1 MMQQHRLSD
10 EQKRKGTTDSLKIN
24 VMPRVAQSAGSEQEA
39 KKEQVRH
46 SAQAPEGTGIGRET
60 KKPVG
65 RGLMDV
71 ADAKNGPVVGMGQP
85 GQALTGPQLRGGPM
99 VGAAWEGPGRVVR
112 PGLPGQAAPRGGAA
126 VPPLLPGPDRVRVPV
141 RPRGSAAARRAG
153 SGRLGPR
160 AAPWLAA
167 LAVLALA
174 LLLPALLAWRVAAPA
189 APPDPAAAQAAEP
202 PASAAVPPAAE
213 ASPPGAGVAVTPPAP
228 PAGAELAEGVP
239 VRVHLTRTG
248 KIETVPL
255 EQYVTGVLAAEM
267 PADFELAALKA
278 QAIAARTYIVRRLA
292 MDETGDMAGRAADV
306 NDTTAHQAY
315 LSRTVLLAWPEQ
327 GKAAQ
332 LAKLQEAVRQ
342 TEGIVMT
349 FHGQPITAVFF
360 SSSGGYTENSE
371 EYWSLKVP
379 YLRSV
384 ASPWDAQIHPESK
397 ETIELPLTQLYRKLG
412 QPVPKTVQSA
422 IAVFA
427 QEEGKKEMKLKVDK
441 LFQILSWTTGRRVKE
456 IRIGEKTYS
465 GRELREKLE
474 LRSSQFTLALSG
486 DKVKITTYGYGHGVG
501 MSQWGANGMAK
512 QGFTTTQILKHYYT
526 GIDFEQASSFLKKI

>member
-1 MMQQHRLSD
+1 MMQQHRLID
-10 EQKRKGTTDSLKIN
+10 EHKRKGTADSLKIN
-24 VMPRVAQSAGSEQEA
+24 IIPRVTQPA
-39 KKEQVRH
+39 
-46 SAQAPEGTGIGRET
+46 GREESD
-60 KKPVG
+60 KMEAVKR
-65 RGLMDV
+65 RGKLS
-71 ADAKNGPVVGMGQP
+71 
-85 GQALTGPQLRGGPM
+85 GG
-99 VGAAWEGPGRVVR
+99 
-112 PGLPGQAAPRGGAA
+112 PGLPSDKEKPQGRGQVA
-126 VPPLLPGPDRVRVPV
+126 VADTRSGRLLAGL
-141 RPRGSAAARRAG
+141 RGSAAARRAG
-153 SGRLGPR
+153 SRRHGPP

-174 LLLPALLAWRVAAPA
+174 LLLPALLTWRAAAPA
-189 APPDPAAAQAAEP
+189 TPPDPAAAQAAEP
-202 PASAAVPPAAE
+202 GPRDARPAA
-213 ASPPGAGVAVTPPAP
+213 PPAP
-228 PAGAELAEGVP
+228 PADVALADGVP

-292 MDETGDMAGRAADV
+292 MDETGDMAGKAADV

-315 LSRTVLLAWPEQ
+315 LSRVVLMTWPKQ

-349 FHGQPITAVFF
+349 FRGQPITAAFF
-360 SSSGGYTENSE
+360 SSSGGHTENSE

-384 ASPWDAQIHPESK
+384 ASPWDAEVHPESK
-397 ETIELPLTQLYRKLG
+397 ETIEMPLAQLYRKLG
-412 QPVPKTVQSA
+412 QPIPKTVQSA
-422 IAVFA
+422 IAAFA
-427 QEEGKKEMKLKVDK
+427 QGEGGKEFKLKADK
-441 LFQILSWTTGRRVKE
+441 LFQTLSWTTGRRVKE
-456 IRIGEKTYS
+456 FRIGDKTYS

-474 LRSSQFTLALSG
+474 LRSSQFTLALDG

-501 MSQWGANGMAK
+501 MSQWGANGMAR

-526 GIDFEQASSFLKKI
+526 GIDFGQASSFLEKI

>member
-1 MMQQHRLSD
+1 MMQQHRLTD

-65 RGLMDV
+65 RGLVAV

-99 VGAAWEGPGRVVR
+99 VGAAREGPGRAVR
-112 PGLPGQAAPRGGAA
+112 PGLPAA
-126 VPPLLPGPDRVRVPV
+126 
-141 RPRGSAAARRAG
+141 
-153 SGRLGPR
+153 
-160 AAPWLAA
+160 
-167 LAVLALA
+167 
-174 LLLPALLAWRVAAPA
+174 
-189 APPDPAAAQAAEP
+189 
-202 PASAAVPPAAE
+202 
-213 ASPPGAGVAVTPPAP
+213 PPAP

-292 MDETGDMAGRAADV
+292 RDETGDMAGRAADV

-315 LSRTVLLAWPEQ
+315 LSRAVLLAWPEQ

-349 FHGQPITAVFF
+349 FRGQPITAVFF